1 MSEIILLQKVEGRTA
16 TRYVFKPAG
25 YIAEFT
31 TRCQSVRGITYHP
44 DRKYWSAPAEPATL
58 RALGRLFGRDKLE
71 WTYGLEATVRGEKT
85 PLPETPEKADAPPLP
100 DRWADRLVRT
110 EDKLRVNRYSWRTVK
125 SYMSHLRSCFH
136 EWRALQPEDITPEVI
151 ERYLLQRQR
160 RGRFSHSSQNQ
171 VLNALK
177 FWTEQVEGGDKTY
190 VELRPRREEKLPQ
203 VLSVEEVRRLFAA
216 VDNLKHR
223 CILRTIYGCG
233 LRLGEVCNL
242 QVQDIHTDRRE
253 VFVRCGKG
261 RKDRYVTLPEVLIP
275 ELAAYRKEYHPDRW
289 LYPGQ
294 HGGRYAERSVQM
306 ILRRA
311 VERSGVNPLATVH
324 TLRHSYAT
332 HLVER
337 GVSTRHIQEL
347 LGHANITTTEIYT
360 HISSKERRRV
370 GSPLDDL

>member
-1 MSEIILLQKVEGRTA
+1 MSEMILVQKVDGRTA

-25 YIAEFT
+25 YIADFPM
-31 TRCQSVRGITYHP
+31 RCQAVRGMTYHP
-44 DRKYWSAPAEPATL
+44 ERKYWSAPAEAATL
-58 RALGRLFGRDKLE
+58 RALARTFGRDSLE
-71 WTYGLEATVRGEKT
+71 WTYRLEATGPRVDT
-85 PLPETPEKADAPPLP
+85 QLPEQRGNADSPPLP
-100 DRWADRLVRT
+100 CYWADRLVRT

-125 SYMSHLRSCFH
+125 NYLGHLRAFFH
-136 EWRALQPEDITPEVI
+136 ARRELRPEEITEEVI
-151 ERYLLQRQR
+151 RQYILERQR
-160 RGRFSHSSQNQ
+160 RGQFSHSTQGQ

-177 FWTEQVEGGDKTY
+177 FWNEQVEGGEKTY

-203 VLSVEEVRRLFAA
+203 VLSVAEVKRLLAA

-223 CILRTIYGCG
+223 CILKTIYGCG

-242 QVQDIHTDRRE
+242 QVRDIHTERRQ
-253 VFVRCGKG
+253 VFIRCGKG
-261 RKDRYVTLPEVLIP
+261 RKDRYVTLPESLIP
-275 ELAAYRKEYHPDRW
+275 ELVAYRKEYRPDRW

-294 HGGRYAERSVQM
+294 HGGRYSERSVQV
-306 ILRRA
+306 ILRKA
-311 VERSGVNPLATVH
+311 VDRSGVNPLATVH

-347 LGHANITTTEIYT
+347 LGHASIKTTEIYT
-360 HISSKERRRV
+360 HISSDERRRV